1 MTPIEALELALAKE
15 EDAIK
20 LYKDLA
26 VKHTAIKDLLI
37 SLSSEEQ
44 KHRKLIQEKIAELKR
59 Y

>member
-1 MTPIEALELALAKE
+1 MTPVEALELALAKE
-15 EDAIK
+15 EEAIK

-26 VKHTAIKDLLI
+26 IKHTAIKDLLI

-44 KHRKLIQEKIAELKR
+44 KHKKIIQDKIVELKR